1 MRGYKQLEIDI
12 LTSVVTYNHWDD
24 RGIKVMIVTIQFI
37 TEFKSHSTRTHNW
50 GRIGYLIGDRHER
63 LNLLLIIFIPID

>member
-12 LTSVVTYNHWDD
+12 LTSVVRYNNWDD

-37 TEFKSHSTRTHNW
+37 TEFTSHSTRTHIW
-50 GRIGYLIGDRHER
+50 GRIGYLTGYRHER
-63 LNLLLIIFIPID
+63 VNLLLIIFMPID